1 MAVRFLDLGRQYLSL
16 KAEIDS
22 AIAEVIRDAAFIS
35 GEYASRFE
43 RQFAAYSGAQHCVA
57 CANGTDA
64 IEIALEALNLPPQ
77 SEVIVPANTFIASA
91 EAVTRAGHRVVFC
104 DCDPADYT
112 ISVASMSAKISAR
125 TRAVIAVHLYG
136 HPCDMSALVPAA
148 RQAGLKVIEDCA
160 QAHGA
165 RCHGR
170 PVGTLG
176 DVATFSFYPGKNLGA
191 YGDAGAIV
199 TTDERLAKRMRMI
212 ANHGRVEKYDHEF
225 EGRNSR
231 MDGIQGA
238 ILSAKLA
245 HLDGWIEHRRRVA
258 TWYAERLEGV
268 GDMVL
273 PTIREWAKHV
283 FHLYVVRTRH
293 RDGLRTS
300 LTSRSIETGIHY
312 PRALPKLTAYSRCG
326 QAAEPLFANRADGEL
341 LSLPIGEH
349 VSVADVDEVADACRA
364 YYRSRDKGVVEA

>member
-16 KAEIDS
+16 KEEIDS
-22 AIAEVIRDAAFIS
+22 AIADVIRDSAFVS
-35 GEYASRFE
+35 GEYVSRFE
-43 RQFAAYSGAQHCVA
+43 RQFAEYSGARYCVA

-64 IEIALEALNLPPQ
+64 IEIALEALNLSPQ

-112 ISVASMSAKISAR
+112 ISIESLRAKVTSR

-136 HPCDMSALVPAA
+136 HPCDMPALLSAA
-148 RQAGLKVIEDCA
+148 READLKIIEDCA

-176 DVATFSFYPGKNLGA
+176 DVGTFSFYPGKNLGA

-199 TTDERLAKRMRMI
+199 TADERLAKRMRMI

-238 ILSAKLA
+238 ILSVKLA
-245 HLDGWIEHRRRVA
+245 RLDGWIERRRQIA
-258 TWYAERLEGV
+258 AAYAERLEGV
-268 GDMVL
+268 GDLVM
-273 PTIREWAKHV
+273 PTIRDWAKHV

-293 RDGLRTS
+293 RDKLRAF
-300 LTSRSIETGIHY
+300 LAARDIETGIHY
-312 PRALPKLTAYSRCG
+312 PRALPKLTAYSRFG
-326 QAAEPLFANRADGEL
+326 QAEEALFANRADGEL

-349 VSVADVDEVADACRA
+349 MSAADVDEVAEGCDE
-364 YYRSRDKGVVEA
+364 YFRSSGEQE

>member
-22 AIAEVIRDAAFIS
+22 AIADVIREAAFIS
-35 GEYASRFE
+35 GEYVARFE
-43 RQFAAYSGAQHCVA
+43 RQFAQYSGAQHCVA

-112 ISVASMSAKISAR
+112 ICLESMRAKITSR

-136 HPCDMSALVPAA
+136 HPCDMSAIVPAA
-148 RQAGLKVIEDCA
+148 READLKVIEDCA

-165 RCHGR
+165 QCHGR
-170 PVGTLG
+170 QVGTLG
-176 DVATFSFYPGKNLGA
+176 DVGTFSFYPGKNLGA

-199 TTDERLAKRMRMI
+199 TSDERLARRMRMI

-238 ILSAKLA
+238 ILTAKLA
-245 HLDGWIEHRRRVA
+245 RLDGWIEHRRRVA
-258 TWYAERLEGV
+258 ARYSERLEGV
-268 GDMVL
+268 GDIVL

-283 FHLYVVRTRH
+283 YHLYVIRSRH
-293 RDGLRTS
+293 RDRLRAF
-300 LTSRSIETGIHY
+300 LAARDIETGIHY
-312 PRALPKLTAYSRCG
+312 PRALPKLTAYSRCA

-349 VSVADVDEVADACRA
+349 MSAADVDEVAAACCE
-364 YYRSRDKGVVEA
+364 YFRSSDE

>member
-1 MAVRFLDLGRQYLSL
+1 MAVRFLDLPRQYLSL

-35 GEYASRFE
+35 GKYVARFE
-43 RQFAAYSGAQHCVA
+43 RQFAAYAGAAHCVA

-77 SEVIVPANTFIASA
+77 SEIIVPANTFIASS
-91 EAVTRAGHRVVFC
+91 EAVTRLGHRVVFC

-112 ISVASMSAKISAR
+112 ISVDSMRAKMSSR

-136 HPCDMSALVPAA
+136 HPCDMPAVVSAA
-148 RQAGLKVIEDCA
+148 RAAGLKIIEDCA

-165 RCHGR
+165 DCYGR
-170 PVGTLG
+170 RVGTHG
-176 DVATFSFYPGKNLGA
+176 DIGTFSFYPGKNLGA

-199 TTDERLAKRMRMI
+199 ASDEALVKRMRMI
-212 ANHGRVEKYDHEF
+212 ANHGRIEKYDHDF

-238 ILSAKLA
+238 ILTAKLA
-245 HLDGWIEHRRRVA
+245 YLDGWIEHRRRIA
-258 TWYAERLEGV
+258 AQYTAQLGGV
-268 GDMVL
+268 GDVVL
-273 PTIREWAKHV
+273 PKTREWAKHV

-293 RDGLRTS
+293 RDRLRAFLET
-300 LTSRSIETGIHY
+300 RGIETGIHY

-349 VSVADVDEVADACRA
+349 MTASDVDEVTEACRDFFA
-364 YYRSRDKGVVEA
+364 RTTNVSEDG